1 MRRATVIAFTIGC
14 ALAGCGGGAGA
25 RHGAPATTAYA
36 AHGLAV
42 RLPSGWQAARVN
54 LTPHLV
60 DPREE
65 LAVATFPLRYRPTAC
80 AHMPGSA
87 LADLGPRDAFVTLME
102 RGSDHSTAFP
112 PRPADFAAAEGDAG
126 RSEASACV
134 PGARFVDHWFEFSD
148 GGRDFHVLVAFGP
161 SATAAT
167 RRAAWRI
174 LDGLRVDA
182 SVRPTWPRSP

>member
-1 MRRATVIAFTIGC
+1 LPTQRLEALAVVGGDGRGRDVVLGGHGGREPTPGRRGEDRSGPWARTPRDMRRTTVIALITCC
-14 ALAGCGGGAGA
+14 ALAGCGGA
-25 RHGAPATTAYA
+25 GAPAHDDAPAATAYA

-42 RLPSGWQAARVN
+42 RLPSGWQAARVS

-102 RGSDHSTAFP
+102 RRRHSAVFP
-112 PRPADFAAAEGDAG
+112 PRPADF
-126 RSEASACV
+126 
-134 PGARFVDHWFEFSD
+134 
-148 GGRDFHVLVAFGP
+148 
-161 SATAAT
+161 
-167 RRAAWRI
+167 
-174 LDGLRVDA
+174 
-182 SVRPTWPRSP
+182 